1 MKGMTAADRQFHDSL
16 KPSWGPDGT
25 LVYSS
30 QVDAAA
36 FNKSS
41 SRIRENNGLVAVQK
55 GLIVSEGRDVRFAK
69 ISNEV
74 SDFIQDSAMYANL
87 SELCRTPANTAK
99 FDSN

>member
-1 MKGMTAADRQFHDSL
+1 MTAADRQFHDSL

-30 QVDAAA
+30 QVDAAV

-41 SRIRENNGLVAVQK
+41 SRIRENNGLVTVQK
-55 GLIVSEGRDVRFAK
+55 GVIVSEGRDVRFAK

-74 SDFIQDSAMYANL
+74 SNCFTLDSASYANL
-87 SELCRTPANTAK
+87 SELCRTPSNTAK
-99 FDSN
+99 FDSD